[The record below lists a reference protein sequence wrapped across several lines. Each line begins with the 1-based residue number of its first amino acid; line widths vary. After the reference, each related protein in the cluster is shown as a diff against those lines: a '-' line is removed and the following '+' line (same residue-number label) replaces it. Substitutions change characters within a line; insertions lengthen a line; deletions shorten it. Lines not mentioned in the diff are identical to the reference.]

1 MELISSGSF
10 PTSAIILRLSSQ
22 FWENYLAISAK
33 NDRKTLGIS
42 LADYPFT
49 MINKTTKNWS
59 LWLGPLLLLL
69 FPSLVPGYEEMA
81 VTNGGTIS
89 GFVKI
94 EGKFSQPGFLQ
105 VTKNRE
111 VCGKVSN
118 EGLVVGVGQG
128 VRYAVVTLEGVNRG
142 KAVEKE
148 AVHEL
153 DNVKCRFVPHV
164 QTASVGQ
171 FLMLKNN
178 DAMLHTAH
186 AYMPEGQPHFNVG
199 LYPGKVS
206 RKPLVAAGIIKIVC
220 EVHPWMS
227 AYVVVTEH
235 PYHAVTDL
243 YGEYQISDVPAGSYR
258 LKVWHESLGTQ
269 EKQVEVK
276 SGATSRVDF
285 TLSSLSG
292 AKR

>member
-1 MELISSGSF
+1 MTI
-10 PTSAIILRLSSQ
+10 
-22 FWENYLAISAK
+22 
-33 NDRKTLGIS
+33 
-42 LADYPFT
+42 ADYPFA
-49 MINKTTKNWS
+49 MISKTKKRVGFS
-59 LWLGPLLLLL
+59 LALWALVF
-69 FPSLVPGYEEMA
+69 FPSVGRGYEEIA

-94 EGKFSQPGFLQ
+94 EGKFSKPGFLQ

-118 EGLVVGVGQG
+118 ESLVVGVGHG

-206 RKPLVAAGIIKIVC
+206 RKPLVSPGIIKILC

-227 AYVVVTEH
+227 AYVVVPEH
-235 PYHAVTDL
+235 PYHAVTDV
-243 YGEYQISDVPAGSYR
+243 YGEYLIGDVPPGTYR

-276 SGATSRVDF
+276 SETTSRVDF